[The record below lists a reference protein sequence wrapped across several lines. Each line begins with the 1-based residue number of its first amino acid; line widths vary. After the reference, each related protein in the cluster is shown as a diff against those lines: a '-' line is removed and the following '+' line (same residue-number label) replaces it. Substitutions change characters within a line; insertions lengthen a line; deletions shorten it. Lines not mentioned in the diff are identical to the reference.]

1 MGSKNFNFKV
11 AGIRNLINF
20 LNFLVILEN
29 HEIGLYVDILF
40 SQNPI
45 LWIPIFPW
53 FDNFFKPIWIKYAW
67 SPDFSDLVMGL
78 CCCCWVIRSYP
89 TLCDPMD
96 CSPPGSSVHADS
108 PGKYTA
114 VGCHA
119 LLQGIFPTQ
128 GLNQGLLIAGGFFK
142 NWTTREA
149 HCIIKFKSY

>member
-45 LWIPIFPW
+45 LWIPVFPW

-67 SPDFSDLVMGL
+67 SPDFSDSVMGL

-89 TLCDPMD
+89 TLWDPMK
-96 CSPPGSSVHADS
+96 CSTPGSSVHEIYQARILEWVAISFSRRCDLWPWDKHS
-108 PGKYTA
+108 RS
-114 VGCHA
+114 
-119 LLQGIFPTQ
+119 F
-128 GLNQGLLIAGGFFK
+128 
-142 NWTTREA
+142 
-149 HCIIKFKSY
+149 IILATSMVQVSI